1 MKFDL
6 GSNYYCSDYV
16 ELKSRYG
23 YQVGKYCGSQI
34 PSPVVLSGSVH
45 VEFYSDYWTS
55 DSGFMA
61 FYQTGDSFT
70 TPYPTY
76 WPTRTY
82 MYHTT
87 YPATY
92 SPPTYSLPTYSPP
105 KASLYACN
113 IYYQTSKSYF
123 AQASIL
129 LCKTFRI
136 IPQ

>member
-6 GSNYYCSDYV
+6 GTSYYCSDYV

-45 VEFYSDYWTS
+45 VEFYSNYWIT

-61 FYQTGDSFT
+61 FYQTGDSFP

-76 WPTRTY
+76 WPTHTY

-87 YPATY
+87 YPA
-92 SPPTYSLPTYSPP
+92 TYSPP

-113 IYYQTSKSYF
+113 IYYQTSKSNF

-129 LCKTFRI
+129 LCKI
-136 IPQ
+136 MEVNHSE

>member
-1 MKFDL
+1 MSFMKFDL

-34 PSPVVLSGSVH
+34 PSPVILSGSVH
-45 VEFYSDYWTS
+45 VEFHSDYWTS
-55 DSGFMA
+55 DSGFLA

-76 WPTRTY
+76 WPTQTY

-92 SPPTYSLPTYSPP
+92 SPP

-113 IYYQTSKSYF
+113 IYHQTSKSIF

-129 LCKTFRI
+129 LCKI
-136 IPQ
+136 MEVNHSE